1 MKLILPYKKSVS
13 NILQGSLFMILT
25 ALLPPFLASAQGK
38 NPYKLPISH
47 SKKALKQQADS
58 NKMLQMLNL
67 EIQIPGIQ
75 KDIRYATPNNFTG
88 KVLYKT
94 EGLFMRREAALK
106 LQQVADSL
114 KKMKLTILVFDAY
127 RPYAATLKMWEI
139 VPDDRYAANP
149 ANGSGHNRGIA
160 VDLTLIDVQTG
171 KQLAMPTG
179 YDDFTDSAHHTYMQL
194 DNSVLANRTLL
205 KGVMEYYGFK
215 ALETEWWHYALPNSK
230 YYPLMDVS
238 FKKLRRWTKKQPH

>member
-1 MKLILPYKKSVS
+1 MKWKLPHKSSLSFILLA
-13 NILQGSLFMILT
+13 NLFMILASGVSPHL
-25 ALLPPFLASAQGK
+25 ALGQAK
-38 NPYKLPISH
+38 NPYHLPISRG
-47 SKKALKQQADS
+47 KKELKLQADS
-58 NKMLQMLNL
+58 NQMLQMLNL
-67 EIQIPGIQ
+67 ETLIPGIQ

-94 EGLFMRREAALK
+94 EGLFMRREAAQK

-114 KKMKLTILVFDAY
+114 KKMHLAILIFDAY

-160 VDLTLIDVQTG
+160 VDLTLIDVQTE

-179 YDDFTDSAHHTYMQL
+179 YDDFSDSAHHTYMQL
-194 DNSVLANRTLL
+194 DSTVLANRALL
-205 KGVMEYYGFK
+205 KGVMEYFGFK
-215 ALETEWWHYALPNSK
+215 ALETEWWHYALPNPK
-230 YYPLMDVS
+230 NYPLMDVS
-238 FKKLRRWTKKQPH
+238 FNKLRRWTRKELP